1 MIEQTLTVEYV
12 KYPTVFL
19 KSPPKKACEGCNGKC
34 GSQVFSKLFSTEKK
48 LFPIEL
54 SEPVVPGQKITLSL
68 DDSDVVKHAFMVY
81 MFPLIF
87 AFISLFISA
96 LLFDV
101 SEPLQ
106 IALTLAGGFLGY
118 IMAKHRVKKLAHS
131 IKVIK
136 IYPIGIPMTQI
147 DGD

>member
-19 KSPPKKACEGCNGKC
+19 KAPPKQACEGCNGKC

-54 SEPVVPGQKITLSL
+54 SESVVPGQKITLSL
-68 DDSDVVKHAFMVY
+68 DDSHVIKHAFIVY
-81 MFPLIF
+81 MIPLIF

-96 LLFDV
+96 LLFNV
-101 SEPLQ
+101 SEPIQ
-106 IALTLAGGFLGY
+106 IIFTLIGGFLGY
-118 IMAKHRVKKLAHS
+118 LMAKHRVKRLAHS
-131 IKVIK
+131 VKVIK

>member
-54 SEPVVPGQKITLSL
+54 SESVVPGQKITLSL

-87 AFISLFISA
+87 AFISLFSFLPFINVIAFRSTNFFA
-96 LLFDV
+96 IASPIPLEDPVTNTTLF
-101 SEPLQ
+101 L
-106 IALTLAGGFLGY
+106 
-118 IMAKHRVKKLAHS
+118 KL
-131 IKVIK
+131 IFM
-136 IYPIGIPMTQI
+136 Y
-147 DGD
+147 